1 MLNSTPLKDELLDKS
16 DDGSVVEFRAYIE
29 REVLAVLKDKVTK
42 GELASD
48 KIQEIASY
56 ALDLLEDPDSI
67 DELYRNA
74 IKLDDVYNELG
85 GVVILLMRKY
95 EEKYNGKAVSK
106 VSDLIKSGNYD
117 EAQDMIKKVLLY
129 KGV

>member
-1 MLNSTPLKDELLDKS
+1 MDEGKQEDST
-16 DDGSVVEFRAYIE
+16 VVEFRAYIE

-42 GELASD
+42 GEIASE

-117 EAQDMIKKVLLY
+117 EAQEMIKKVLLY